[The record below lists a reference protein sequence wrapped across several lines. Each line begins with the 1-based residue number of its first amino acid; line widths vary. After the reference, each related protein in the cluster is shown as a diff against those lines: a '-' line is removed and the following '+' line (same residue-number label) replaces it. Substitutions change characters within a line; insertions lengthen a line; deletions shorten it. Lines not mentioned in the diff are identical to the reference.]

1 MREKVSGTLSI
12 LVGVFAVVLGGWRY
26 HAGHTSW
33 KTIVEIV
40 AGVILILLGTWQIR
54 RTQADP
60 TAELMK

>member
-1 MREKVSGTLSI
+1 MGAKIGGALSI
-12 LVGVFAVVLGGWRY
+12 LVGIAAIVLGGLRY

-40 AGVILILLGTWQIR
+40 AGLLLILLGTLRIR
-54 RTQADP
+54 RTHVDP

>member
-1 MREKVSGTLSI
+1 MGAKIGGALSI
-12 LVGVFAVVLGGWRY
+12 LVGIAAIVLGSLRY

-33 KTIVEIV
+33 KTVVEIV
-40 AGVILILLGTWQIR
+40 AGLLLVLLGALRIR